1 MIRIASYLSELF
13 YGIAGAAVF
22 AKWLDDSLSIAS
34 ICARVVIAVSFHKI
48 DAAPDTKA
56 RAKGDDQGLEN
67 TNSRCEECHKGKKN
81 LHFIRLY
88 RYAFSCCFTDQSSCR
103 EDTFSPDRSIV
114 ST

>member
-1 MIRIASYLSELF
+1 MKSHS
-13 YGIAGAAVF
+13 V
-22 AKWLDDSLSIAS
+22 SLRYTS

-103 EDTFSPDRSIV
+103 EDTSSPDRSIV